1 MATPLNIIVV
11 EDHDLLREM
20 TVAALRHYGHEVQ
33 GADCAESLT
42 EMPAWRA
49 VDLLVLDI
57 NLPGEDGLSLASRLR
72 QSRPHL
78 GIILLTARS
87 SMAQKAQGFDAGA
100 DIYLTKPTSLDALNA
115 AIGAL
120 ARRLKPAASQVRWR
134 LDLQQ
139 RVLASDAGE
148 VSLSEPEVRLLHALA
163 CAQQRKVEHWQLM
176 ELLALDGQKNSLE
189 AHVAR
194 LRKKMIQLG
203 ADAGVISAVRQVGY
217 QLRDA
222 VRVV

>member
-11 EDHDLLREM
+11 EDHDVLREM
-20 TVAALRHYGHEVQ
+20 TVAALRRYGHEVQ

-49 VDLLVLDI
+49 VDLLVLDV
-57 NLPGEDGLSLASRLR
+57 NLPGENGLSLASRLR

-87 SMAQKAQGFDAGA
+87 SMAQKAEGFDAGA

-120 ARRLKPAASQVRWR
+120 ARRLKPAASQAQWR

-139 RVLASDAGE
+139 RVLASADVGE

-176 ELLALDGQKNSLE
+176 ELLALDGQKNALE

-194 LRKKMIQLG
+194 
-203 ADAGVISAVRQVGY
+203 AGVISAVRQVGY
-217 QLRDA
+217 QLRD
-222 VRVV
+222 VVHVA